1 MSKHGVRPELA
12 AADAAVGKGNAF
24 PTAVRDVDLDQWGPS
39 WRYPILVSVTMTG
52 PWIVRSTRVPGESAR
67 RKPTKGEVMTK
78 RGIRILQFV
87 IAVLLA
93 SSTVTTDLRAET
105 GQVAVVFTKGGLI
118 VGVGGG
124 EGVLVFRGKRYP
136 FTVSGMSVGFTIGA
150 STTKLVGRALNLSGP
165 GSIEGSYSAIGAGG
179 AVAAGAG
186 GVQLQ
191 NANGVILQLS
201 GPKVG
206 AELSAAVGGVTIR
219 LK

>member
-1 MSKHGVRPELA
+1 MRKSAAGVALVA
-12 AADAAVGKGNAF
+12 LLVGVAG
-24 PTAVRDVDLDQWGPS
+24 
-39 WRYPILVSVTMTG
+39 VST
-52 PWIVRSTRVPGESAR
+52 
-67 RKPTKGEVMTK
+67 
-78 RGIRILQFV
+78 
-87 IAVLLA
+87 
-93 SSTVTTDLRAET
+93 SSRAET

-124 EGVLVFRGKRYP
+124 EGVLVLRGKRYP

-150 STTKLVGRALNLSGP
+150 STTKFVGRALNLRGP
-165 GSIEGSYSAIGAGG
+165 ESIEGSYGAVGAGG
-179 AVAAGAG
+179 AIAAGAG

-219 LK
+219 LR